1 MTLVIRSQKLQLAPG
16 NTNQRSADYR
26 PGVAAR
32 QPHGQSAS
40 WQRHPVFT
48 QSQEHVPQLQVP
60 QQPPFAAIS
69 SGAFFEL
76 DILFLLSGSFSAS
89 ALSYGL
95 TRFGR
100 KPYTGIDE
108 MIGWAGERKGR
119 ACLIA

>member
-26 PGVAAR
+26 PGVATR

-40 WQRHPVFT
+40 WQRHPVFRH
-48 QSQEHVPQLQVP
+48 SQEHVPQLQAP
-60 QQPPFAAIS
+60 QQLPFAVVS
-69 SGAFFEL
+69 SAAFFEL

-108 MIGWAGERKGR
+108 MIGWAGE
-119 ACLIA
+119 L